1 MISQYGDLCPTALT
15 DGYQHYYKRMPVIG
29 SLWQHKS
36 NTWRRKRYSNHLMP
50 VQVSSGQGEEFNAA
64 APSDFFQLL
73 NLDLGATTTD
83 IKQSYRALQR
93 LVHPDLIG
101 ECFHAPAFRH
111 MLRQAGLSSAAGH
124 HLWGLICFA
133 NDC

>member
-1 MISQYGDLCPTALT
+1 
-15 DGYQHYYKRMPVIG
+15 
-29 SLWQHKS
+29 
-36 NTWRRKRYSNHLMP
+36 MP
-50 VQVSSGQGEEFNAA
+50 VQVSSGQAEEFNAP

-101 ECFHAPAFRH
+101 E
-111 MLRQAGLSSAAGH
+111 
-124 HLWGLICFA
+124 
-133 NDC
+133 